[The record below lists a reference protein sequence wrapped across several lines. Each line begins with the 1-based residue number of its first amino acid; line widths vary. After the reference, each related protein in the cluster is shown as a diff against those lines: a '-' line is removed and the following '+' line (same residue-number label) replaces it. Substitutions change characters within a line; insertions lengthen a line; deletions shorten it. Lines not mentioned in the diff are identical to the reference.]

1 MVAIP
6 KIVGVIS
13 CGFVLCL
20 SLSDVSQARHNRG
33 TDPCLDRRA
42 PGIEKCGAGK
52 QQGIRTITGEV
63 LHINGT
69 RLLVK
74 QTDGEE
80 VIYQINLST
89 KIGGDIRPGNR
100 IEAKV
105 NEVEGERLVISID
118 LARQSPGRQ
127 PYRDLWGC
135 FAAG

>member
-13 CGFVLCL
+13 GGFVLCL
-20 SLSDVSQARHNRG
+20 SLSDVSQARHERG

-52 QQGIRTITGEV
+52 QQGVHTITGEV

-74 QTDGEE
+74 HTDGEE

-89 KIGGDIRPGNR
+89 KISGDIRPGNR

-118 LARQSPGRQ
+118 LAR
-127 PYRDLWGC
+127 
-135 FAAG
+135 

>member
-1 MVAIP
+1 MLSIP
-6 KIVGVIS
+6 KIIS
-13 CGFVLCL
+13 VVLGSLVLCL
-20 SLSDVSQARHNRG
+20 SLSDTSQARHNRG

-118 LARQSPGRQ
+118 LAR
-127 PYRDLWGC
+127 
-135 FAAG
+135 

>member
-1 MVAIP
+1 MEQE
-6 KIVGVIS
+6 
-13 CGFVLCL
+13 CGKA
-20 SLSDVSQARHNRG
+20 S
-33 TDPCLDRRA
+33 A
-42 PGIEKCGAGK
+42 PSKK
-52 QQGIRTITGEV
+52 GEV
-63 LHINGT
+63 LPINGA

-118 LARQSPGRQ
+118 LAR
-127 PYRDLWGC
+127 
-135 FAAG
+135 